1 VDVSVLV
8 LPAAV
13 RVPFPVLSLLIHT
26 LLIVVAVIV
35 PAVVTTV
42 VVVIVGGVP
51 WEGAGAVP
59 TCPSA

>member
-42 VVVIVGGVP
+42 IVVIVGGIP
-51 WEGAGAVP
+51 WEGAGPVP